1 MSPVFVINP
10 GSTSTKL
17 ALYEGSEEIFEREL
31 QHSKKEL
38 AAFPSVGDQKGFRM
52 DAIRKVLA
60 EEKVDGSAMDAIAGR
75 GGLLAPLQG
84 GTYEVSDRMIDDL
97 LANKYGEHPCNLGAV
112 LARDLAEEW
121 GVPAYIVDPVV
132 TDEMDDRARLTGMPG
147 LERRSVFHALNQRGA
162 ARVAAER
169 LGVRYE
175 DSCFIVAHMGG
186 GMSIGAHRRG
196 RVTDVT
202 NGLDGE
208 GPFTPERT
216 GALPV
221 LPVLERMRDGESFD
235 ALRLTIL
242 REGGVWAHLGTNNM
256 MEVEKRVLEGD
267 EEYARVFRAM
277 VYNVAKHIASMV
289 PAALD
294 GEKDRVDAIVITGG
308 MSRCK
313 PLMEELRRLLK
324 GLGEI
329 VHVPGSVEM
338 GALAKGAFMALAGET
353 PAQRYLG

>member
-1 MSPVFVINP
+1 MSFVFVINP

-17 ALYEGSEEIFEREL
+17 ALYKGTEELFEREL
-31 QHSKKEL
+31 RHPKEEL
-38 AAFPSVGDQKGFRM
+38 SDFPTVEDQIGFRM
-52 DAIRKVLA
+52 AAIRKVL
-60 EEKVDGSAMDAIAGR
+60 EEENVDASGVVAIAGR

-84 GTYEVSDRMIDDL
+84 GTYTVSDNMIDDL
-97 LANKYGEHPCNLGAV
+97 MSNKYGEHPCNLGAV

-132 TDEMDDRARLTGMPG
+132 TDEMDERARLTGMPG
-147 LERRSVFHALNQRGA
+147 IERRSVFHALNQRGA

-169 LGVRYE
+169 LGIRYE
-175 DSCFIVAHMGG
+175 DSCFIVTHMGG
-186 GMSIGAHRRG
+186 GMSIGAHHRG

-235 ALRLTIL
+235 SLRLTIL

-267 EEYARVFRAM
+267 EEYSRVFRAM
-277 VYNVAKHIASMV
+277 VYNVAKHIASML

-313 PLMEELRRLLK
+313 PLMDELRRLLS

-329 VHVPGSVEM
+329 VHIPGSVEM
-338 GALAKGAFMALAGET
+338 EALAQGAVMALSGEVET
-353 PAQRYLG
+353 RQYEG